1 METIKYEAVFGDQ
14 SLFDNAIGDS
24 VAAINHGD
32 VVFCFNSYNAFLIE
46 VMKCNDLPL
55 SYIPEFAMRR
65 IIKTPVWTKADKD
78 AGRLPEV
85 GSKVEYVLNNE
96 FNIIAPAD
104 EFENRDILQILA
116 HVQSESGCM
125 CVAVYNERAHTTTQ
139 LVIECIKP
147 IETPEERAQRLRDE
161 WCFEVRN
168 MSKGEL
174 YDALLSGELQSPKD
188 LK

>member
-1 METIKYEAVFGDQ
+1 MVKIKYEPVFGDQ

-55 SYIPEFAMRR
+55 SDIPEFAMRR

-85 GSKVEYVLNNE
+85 GAKYLAGSGRQEFTCLFNGKGKGNGSISVIGFNADNEVMGYLPEY
-96 FNIIAPAD
+96 
-104 EFENRDILQILA
+104 
-116 HVQSESGCM
+116 C
-125 CVAVYNERAHTTTQ
+125 Y
-139 LVIECIKP
+139 P
-147 IETPEERAQRLRDE
+147 IETPEERAQRLREE
-161 WCFEVRN
+161 WCNEAGLVCSLGITTLTRI
-168 MSKGEL
+168 
-174 YDALLSGELQSPKD
+174 YDAMLSGELQSPKD